1 MDRQAAAPGDVNTIA
16 GRGHRDLHSGA
27 AQEVNGCHRLD
38 LLKSVRKDHEEGGG
52 RHQGIEYPECAKL
65 TDIFSKTPRYF
76 SLLAQCS
83 PFMAGVGK
91 LLKQA
96 QKMQRSIETLQAEL
110 EAREIEVAAGGGAVK
125 VKVSIAGKFLSLSLD
140 PEFLKE
146 DAKIVSETLL
156 AAIQDA
162 SKQAK
167 ELNDSEMQKV
177 TSAFQMPGIF

>member
-1 MDRQAAAPGDVNTIA
+1 VLAREELVRRADGDERAANA
-16 GRGHRDLHSGA
+16 GA
-27 AQEVNGCHRLD
+27 AR
-38 LLKSVRKDHEEGGG
+38 RKMFKNASFFW
-52 RHQGIEYPECAKL
+52 PAKPI
-65 TDIFSKTPRYF
+65 DERMP
-76 SLLAQCS
+76 
-83 PFMAGVGK
+83 GVGK

-96 QKMQRSIETLQAEL
+96 QKMQRSIETLQGQL
-110 EAREIEVAAGGGAVK
+110 DAREIEVTAGGGAVK
-125 VKVSIAGKFLSLSLD
+125 VQVSASGKFLALTLD

-146 DAKIVSETLL
+146 DATLVSAALL